1 MNIASIRAGL
11 KTRLATI
18 TGLRC
23 YEIIPDQFSPPAAIV
38 GMPTS
43 INFDFTY
50 QRATDRLTYPV
61 RLLVAKAT
69 DRSAQERLEQ
79 YLDGSGS
86 LSVKAA
92 IEGDPSLGGAAN
104 VTRVLSAQGLGVYD
118 MGGVSY
124 LGCDFTVEVIA

>member
-1 MNIASIRAGL
+1 
-11 KTRLATI
+11 
-18 TGLRC
+18 
-23 YEIIPDQFSPPAAIV
+23 
-38 GMPTS
+38 MPTS
-43 INFDFTY
+43 IVFDFVY
-50 QRATDRLTYPV
+50 QRAADRMTYPV
-61 RLLVAKAT
+61 RILVGKAT

-79 YLDGSGS
+79 YLDGSGA

-124 LGCDFTVEVIA
+124 LGCDFTVEVIC

>member
-1 MNIASIRAGL
+1 MNIANIRAGL

-23 YEIIPDQFSPPAAIV
+23 YETIPDQFSPPAAIV

-50 QRATDRLTYPV
+50 QRATDRVTYPV

-92 IEGDPSLGGAAN
+92 IEADPSLGGAAN

>member
-23 YEIIPDQFSPPAAIV
+23 YETIPDQFSPPAAIV

-43 INFDFTY
+43 INFDFTFA
-50 QRATDRLTYPV
+50 RATDRITYPV

-79 YLDGSGS
+79 YLDGSGA

>member
-1 MNIASIRAGL
+1 VNIASVRAGL

-18 TGLRC
+18 SGLRC
-23 YEIIPDQFSPPAAIV
+23 YETIPDQFSPPAAIV

-43 INFDFTY
+43 IVFDFVY
-50 QRATDRLTYPV
+50 QRAADRMTYPI
-61 RLLVAKAT
+61 RILVGKAT
-69 DRSAQERLEQ
+69 DRSAQERLEK
-79 YLDGSGS
+79 YLDGSGA

-124 LGCDFTVEVIA
+124 LGCDFTVEVIC

>member
-1 MNIASIRAGL
+1 VNLASVRAGL

-18 TGLRC
+18 SGLRC
-23 YEIIPDQFSPPAAIV
+23 YETIPDNFAAPAAIV
-38 GMPTS
+38 GMPSS
-43 INFDFTY
+43 IVFDY
-50 QRATDRLTYPV
+50 VAARAADRMTYPI

-79 YLDGSGS
+79 YLDGSGA

-92 IEGDPSLGGAAN
+92 IEGDTTLGGAAN
-104 VTRVLSAQGLGVYD
+104 LTRVLSAQGLGVYD

-124 LGCDFTVEVIA
+124 LGCDFTVEVIC

>member
-1 MNIASIRAGL
+1 MNIANIRAGL

-18 TGLRC
+18 SGLRC
-23 YEIIPDQFSPPAAIV
+23 YETVPDQFSPPAAIV
-38 GMPTS
+38 GMPTA
-43 INFDFTY
+43 IQFDFVFG
-50 QRATDRLTYPV
+50 RAADRLTYPV

-86 LSVKAA
+86 LSVKTA
-92 IEGDPSLGGAAN
+92 IEADPSLGGAAN

-124 LGCDFTVEVIA
+124 LGCDLTVEVIA

>member
-1 MNIASIRAGL
+1 MNIANIRAGL

-18 TGLRC
+18 SGLRC
-23 YEIIPDQFSPPAAIV
+23 YETVPDQFSPPAAIV

-43 INFDFTY
+43 IQFDFVFG
-50 QRATDRLTYPV
+50 RAADRLTYPV

-79 YLDGSGS
+79 YLDGSGA
-86 LSVKAA
+86 LSVKTA
-92 IEGDPSLGGAAN
+92 IEADPSLGGAAN